1 MNETDLGRYG
11 TDVIA
16 FLKAGKEKNEA
27 RKARDEAETK
37 YQKAKAY
44 FKEVR
49 ANFNAA
55 FESSAEKDE

>member
-1 MNETDLGRYG
+1 M
-11 TDVIA
+11 IA
-16 FLKAGKEKNEA
+16 FLKAGNERNEA
-27 RKARDEAETK
+27 RKARDEAEIK

-55 FESSAEKDE
+55 FESSAETEN